1 MRLKKIKLSGFKSFV
16 DPTTI
21 PINGDLIGIV
31 GPNGCGKSN
40 VIDAVRW
47 VMGES
52 SAKHLRGDSMSDVI
66 FSGSNTRKPVGK
78 ASVEL
83 IFDNSSGTAPGQ
95 YAAYAEISIQRE
107 VARDG
112 QSDYFLNKTRCR
124 RKDITDIFLG
134 TGLGPRAY
142 SIIEQGMVTRIIEAK
157 PEDLRVFFEEA
168 AGISKYKERR
178 RETENRIKHTREN
191 LARVQ
196 DIRKELETQLQRLQR
211 QSRAAA
217 RYKELKQQE
226 RLLRAQLLS
235 LRWQSL
241 NERIAEHDR
250 RLAAEE
256 TALEG
261 VIAEQRA
268 IEAEIEKIRA
278 RQTEAGDHFNAVQA
292 QFYSLSG
299 EISSTEQAIQHAR
312 ETQQQRL
319 REQQQVNQSWQ
330 EADLHL
336 RSDKERCAQLSQSLE
351 ALQPKLA
358 SLSAERAHT
367 GEDLKRAES
376 AMHEW
381 QNSWDKFAE
390 LTAESAKTLAIQ
402 RERIR
407 QLEQQGIL
415 LIERRTRLEEEAGA
429 ISQELN
435 NENAEAFRRQ
445 VSERDK
451 LYEAQASRLEQL
463 EEQSRQT
470 RARQEEAVSQLEE
483 LRGRGQQTE
492 ARLASLRELQ
502 AAALGKHDAGLN
514 AWLQQRALDNA
525 PRLAGLLSVEAG
537 WEKAVER
544 VLGTDLGAVCVANL
558 EQWAND
564 LAQLK
569 QSELVVFD
577 LAAPAGDKPS
587 AKRASLQDKIRAEI
601 DLSSLLSGVY
611 IAEGFTEALAMRSQL
626 AAHESIVTR
635 SGMWLG
641 KNWLGVT
648 DEQGAR
654 AGILGRE
661 REIEALSTGL
671 NELQA
676 ELRNKQEQ
684 LLEIQQ
690 RQQTLETEIAERRR
704 QFSDYNRERAELHSK
719 LGHKQARL
727 AQLSARHEQIALDRT
742 ELKAQLEAN
751 EQELKTAKDLV
762 REAEGEA
769 FAHEQQRLTL
779 LQTRDALR
787 GKLQRAREQAGS
799 ASEALHRVEVERQ
812 GMQTAL
818 DSTQQSIERLE
829 GQLRHL
835 LARRAELEELLA
847 DQESPEAELKQRL
860 EAFLARRLQL
870 EGQLAEARKATTDLE
885 AALRT
890 QSQARQQQ
898 EQKIQQS
905 RELVEQERMARQE
918 LVVRRETL
926 QDQIRES
933 GYDPAQVLQEV
944 APDQSEESC
953 QTALEQLLAK
963 IERLGPINLVAIQE
977 FEEQSQR
984 KAFLDKQYED
994 LSQALNTLEE
1004 AIRKI
1009 DRETRTRF
1017 RDTFDKVNSGFQAF
1031 FPRLFGGGN
1040 AYLEL
1045 VGEDLLDTGVAVMA
1059 RPPGK
1064 RNSTIHLLSG
1074 GEKALTA
1081 VALLFAIFEL
1091 NPAPFCL
1098 LDEVDAP
1105 LDDANVERYSE
1116 TLKTMSARTQLIYI
1130 THNKISME
1138 MAQVLLGVTMSEPGV
1153 SRLVAVDVD
1162 EAIELVMQN
1171 QQPGA
1176 SSGARVGTQTAGT

>member
-1 MRLKKIKLSGFKSFV
+1 MRLKKVKLSGFKSFV

-21 PINGDLIGIV
+21 PISGDLIGIV

-66 FSGSNTRKPVGK
+66 FSGSSTRMPVGK

-83 IFDNSSGTAPGQ
+83 IFDNSNGDAPGQ
-95 YAAYAEISIQRE
+95 YAAYAEISIRRE
-107 VARDG
+107 VVRDG

-157 PEDLRVFFEEA
+157 PEELRVFFEEA

-196 DIRKELETQLQRLQR
+196 DIRKELDMQLQRLQR
-211 QSRAAA
+211 QSKAASK
-217 RYKELKQQE
+217 YKELKQRE

-235 LRWQSL
+235 LRWQNL
-241 NERIAEHDR
+241 NGRIDTHDGK
-250 RLAAEE
+250 LSAEE

-261 VIAEQRA
+261 VIAGQRG

-278 RQTEAGDHFNAVQA
+278 SQTEAGDHFNGVQA
-292 QFYSLSG
+292 QFYAISA
-299 EISSTEQAIQHAR
+299 EISAIEQTIQHAR
-312 ETQQQRL
+312 DTQQQRL
-319 REQQQVNQSWQ
+319 REQQQINQSWQ
-330 EADLHL
+330 EAELHL
-336 RSDKERCAQLSQSLE
+336 RTDKERREQLRQALE
-351 ALQPKLA
+351 TLA
-358 SLSAERAHT
+358 PRLAALSATRSDA
-367 GEDLKRAES
+367 GEDLK
-376 AMHEW
+376 
-381 QNSWDKFAE
+381 QAE
-390 LTAESAKTLAIQ
+390 LAMQAWQSSWEEFAGFTAESAKTLAIQ

-407 QLEQQGIL
+407 QLEQQISL

-429 ISQELN
+429 IEQELSE
-435 NENAEAFRRQ
+435 ENADAFRQQ
-445 VSERDK
+445 VGERDR
-451 LYEAQASRLEQL
+451 LYETQAQRLEQL

-470 RARQEEAVSQLEE
+470 RVQQEEINLQLEE
-483 LRGRGQQTE
+483 LRGRGQQTD

-514 AWLQQRALDNA
+514 AWLKQRTLDSA
-525 PRLAGLLSVEAG
+525 PRLAGLLSVEPG

-544 VLGTDLGAVCVANL
+544 VLGADLGAVCVANL

-564 LAQLK
+564 LAELK
-569 QSELVVFD
+569 QSDLVVFD
-577 LAAPAGDKPS
+577 LAAQGGKN
-587 AKRASLQDKIRAEI
+587 RATSRATLHDKIRSQI

-611 IAEGFTEALAMRSQL
+611 IAEGFADAMAMRPDL
-626 AAHESIVTR
+626 EAHESVVTR
-635 SGMWLG
+635 SGVWLG

-654 AGILGRE
+654 AGIIGRE
-661 REIEALSTGL
+661 REIEVLSAVL
-671 NELQA
+671 NELQE
-676 ELRNKQEQ
+676 ELRRKQARSA
-684 LLEIQQ
+684 EIQQ
-690 RQQTLETEIAERRR
+690 RQQALEAEIVERRR
-704 QFSDYNRERAELHSK
+704 QFSDYNRERAELHSQ
-719 LGHKQARL
+719 LGHKEARL
-727 AQLSARHEQIALDRT
+727 AHRSRRHEQIVLERA
-742 ELKAQLEAN
+742 ELKSHLGAN
-751 EQELKTAKDLV
+751 EQELTMANSLLRKAGEQSSAQEQ
-762 REAEGEA
+762 RRAE
-769 FAHEQQRLTL
+769 L
-779 LQTRDALR
+779 LQSRDALR
-787 GKLQRAREQAGS
+787 SQLEQARQTANAAG
-799 ASEALHRVEVERQ
+799 EALHRVEVEWQ
-812 GMQTAL
+812 GTQTAL

-829 GQLRHL
+829 AQLQHL
-835 LARRAELEELLA
+835 HARRAELENLLTN
-847 DQESPEAELKQRL
+847 QERPEAELKHRL
-860 EAFLARRLQL
+860 EEFLGKRLQV
-870 EGQLAEARKATTDLE
+870 EGRLAEARKATTDLE
-885 AALRT
+885 AALRS
-890 QSQARQQQ
+890 QEQARLQQ

-905 RELVEQERMARQE
+905 RELVEQERIVRQE
-918 LVVRRETL
+918 LLVRRETL
-926 QDQIRES
+926 QEQIRES
-933 GYDPAQVLQEV
+933 GYEPAQVLQDLPQ
-944 APDQSEESC
+944 AASEESC
-953 QTALEQLLAK
+953 QTELEQLLAK
-963 IERLGPINLVAIQE
+963 IERLGQINLVAIQE

-1017 RDTFDKVNSGFQAF
+1017 RDTFDKVNSGFQTF
-1031 FPRLFGGGN
+1031 FPRLFGGGQ
-1040 AYLEL
+1040 AHLEL
-1045 VGEDLLDTGVAVMA
+1045 VGEDLLDTGVTVMA

-1116 TLKTMSARTQLIYI
+1116 TLKAMSQRTQLIYI

-1162 EAIELVMQN
+1162 EAIELASQN
-1171 QQPGA
+1171 QKSGTP
-1176 SSGARVGTQTAGT
+1176 SSVQAGTQKAGA